1 MREKRYPSERADRFM
16 LRFPDGLRDCVR
28 DRADK
33 NERSMNSEIIFL
45 IKKGM
50 ESTSDQ
56 PTTA

>member
-1 MREKRYPSERADRFM
+1 MKEKRYPSEQADRFM
-16 LRFPDGLRDCVR
+16 FRMPSGLRDCIK
-28 DRADK
+28 DRAAR

-50 ESTSDQ
+50 ESTNDQ